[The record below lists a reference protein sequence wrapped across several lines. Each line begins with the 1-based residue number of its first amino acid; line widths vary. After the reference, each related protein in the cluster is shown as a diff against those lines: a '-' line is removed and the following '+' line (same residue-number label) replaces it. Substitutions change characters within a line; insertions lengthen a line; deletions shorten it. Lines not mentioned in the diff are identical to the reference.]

1 VSPKVRLLAL
11 VSLVAAFALGG
22 GLLLLSKQQSS
33 SSAATPK
40 IHPLY
45 PHKRH
50 HARAGVRLAKKA
62 VHKTAKPV
70 RKATHPVQKPRRK
83 HVLPRPVFV
92 DGMPGALGL
101 ALRNHQVVVVSL
113 YAPRSSVDQLALA
126 EARAG
131 AAAAGA
137 GFVGLNV
144 VNERDSHAFTRFLAT
159 VPNADD
165 RLLDDPAV
173 LVFQQPKSLFVRLNG
188 FADRDTVA
196 QAAQNALLSAVA
208 AAAVRG

>member
-1 VSPKVRLLAL
+1 MSPKVRLLAL
-11 VSLVAAFALGG
+11 VGLVAAFALGG

-40 IHPLY
+40 IRPLY

-50 HARAGVRLAKKA
+50 HARAGVRPAKA
-62 VHKTAKPV
+62 AHKTAKPV
-70 RKATHPVQKPRRK
+70 RKARHPVQKPRRK
-83 HVLPRPVFV
+83 HVLPRPTVI
-92 DGMPGALGL
+92 DGMPGALAL
-101 ALRNHQVVVVSL
+101 ALRNNQVVVVSL

-137 GFVGLNV
+137 GFVALNV

-173 LVFQQPKSLFVRLNG
+173 LVFQQSKSLFVRLNG

-196 QAAQNALLSAVA
+196 QAAQNALLSAAATA
-208 AAAVRG
+208 AARG

>member
-11 VSLVAAFALGG
+11 VGLVAAFALGG
-22 GLLLLSKQQSS
+22 GLLLLSKQSS

-50 HARAGVRLAKKA
+50 HARAGVRLVKKA
-62 VHKTAKPV
+62 AHKPV
-70 RKATHPVQKPRRK
+70 RKATHPSQKPRRK
-83 HVLPRPVFV
+83 HVLPRPAVV
-92 DGMPGALGL
+92 DGMPRALAL
-101 ALRNHQVVVVSL
+101 ALRNNQVVVVSL
-113 YAPRSSVDQLALA
+113 YTPRSSVDQLALA

-208 AAAVRG
+208 AAAVTG

>member
-1 VSPKVRLLAL
+1 MSPQVRLLAL
-11 VSLVAAFALGG
+11 VGLVAAFALGG

-50 HARAGVRLAKKA
+50 HARPGVRLVKKA
-62 VHKTAKPV
+62 VHKTAKPM

-83 HVLPRPVFV
+83 HVLPRPAVV
-92 DGMPGALGL
+92 DGMPGALAL
-101 ALRNHQVVVVSL
+101 ALLNHQVVVVSL

-131 AAAAGA
+131 ATAAGA

-144 VNERDSHAFTRFLAT
+144 VSERDSHAFTRFLAT

-196 QAAQNALLSAVA
+196 QAAQNALLSAVTA
-208 AAAVRG
+208 AAATG

>member
-1 VSPKVRLLAL
+1 MSPKVRVLAL
-11 VSLVAAFALGG
+11 VGLVAAFALGG

-50 HARAGVRLAKKA
+50 HARPAHKA
-62 VHKTAKPV
+62 AKPV
-70 RKATHPVQKPRRK
+70 RKATHPVQKARRK
-83 HVLPRPVFV
+83 HVLRQPAVI
-92 DGMPGALGL
+92 DGMPGALAL
-101 ALRNHQVVVVSL
+101 SLRNHEVVVVSL

-144 VNERDSHAFTRFLAT
+144 VNERVSHAFTRFLAT

-173 LVFQQPKSLFVRLNG
+173 LVFQQSKSLFVRLNG

-196 QAAQNALLSAVA
+196 QAAQNALLSAAATA
-208 AAAVRG
+208 AARG

>member
-1 VSPKVRLLAL
+1 MSPKVRVLAL
-11 VSLVAAFALGG
+11 VGLVAAFALGG

-50 HARAGVRLAKKA
+50 HARPAHKA
-62 VHKTAKPV
+62 AKPV
-70 RKATHPVQKPRRK
+70 RKATHPVQKARRK
-83 HVLPRPVFV
+83 HVLRQPAVI
-92 DGMPGALGL
+92 DGMPGALAL
-101 ALRNHQVVVVSL
+101 SLRNHEVVVVSL
-113 YAPRSSVDQLALA
+113 YAPRSTVDQLALA

-144 VNERDSHAFTRFLAT
+144 VNERVSHAFTRFLAT

-173 LVFQQPKSLFVRLNG
+173 LVFQQSKSLFVRLNG

-196 QAAQNALLSAVA
+196 QAAQNALLSAAATA
-208 AAAVRG
+208 AARG

>member
-1 VSPKVRLLAL
+1 MSPKVRLLAL
-11 VSLVAAFALGG
+11 VGLVAAFALGG
-22 GLLLLSKQQSS
+22 GLLLLSKQSS

-50 HARAGVRLAKKA
+50 HARAGVR
-62 VHKTAKPV
+62 PV
-70 RKATHPVQKPRRK
+70 RKATHQVQKPRRK
-83 HVLPRPVFV
+83 HVLPGPAVV
-92 DGMPGALGL
+92 DGMPRALAL

-113 YAPRSSVDQLALA
+113 YTPRSSLDQLALA
-126 EARAG
+126 EAHAG

-144 VNERDSHAFTRFLAT
+144 VNERDSHAFTKFLVTA
-159 VPNADD
+159 PNADD

-173 LVFQQPKSLFVRLNG
+173 LVFQQPKTLFVRLNG
-188 FADRDTVA
+188 FADRDSVA

-208 AAAVRG
+208 AAAARG

>member
-1 VSPKVRLLAL
+1 MSPKVRLLAL
-11 VSLVAAFALGG
+11 VGLVAAFALGG

-50 HARAGVRLAKKA
+50 HARAHKA
-62 VHKTAKPV
+62 ARPV
-70 RKATHPVQKPRRK
+70 RKTTHPVQQPRRK
-83 HVLPRPVFV
+83 HVLPQPTVI
-92 DGMPGALGL
+92 DGMPGALAL
-101 ALRNHQVVVVSL
+101 ALRNHEVVVVSL

-144 VNERDSHAFTRFLAT
+144 VNERVSHAFTRFLAT

-173 LVFQQPKSLFVRLNG
+173 LVFQQSKSLFVRLNG

-196 QAAQNALLSAVA
+196 QAAQNARLSAAATA
-208 AAAVRG
+208 AARG

>member
-11 VSLVAAFALGG
+11 VGLVAAFALGG
-22 GLLLLSKQQSS
+22 GLLLLSKQSS
-33 SSAATPK
+33 SSAATPR
-40 IHPLY
+40 IRLLY

-50 HARAGVRLAKKA
+50 HVRAGVRPVKKA
-62 VHKTAKPV
+62 AHKTAKPV
-70 RKATHPVQKPRRK
+70 RKAVHPVQKPRKK
-83 HVLPRPVFV
+83 HVLPRPAVI
-92 DGMPGALGL
+92 DGMPGALAL

-131 AAAAGA
+131 ASAAGA
-137 GFVGLNV
+137 GFVALDV
-144 VNERDSHAFTRFLAT
+144 MNERDSHAFTRFLAT

-173 LVFQQPKSLFVRLNG
+173 LVFEQSKSLFVRLNG

-196 QAAQNALLSAVA
+196 QAAQNARLSAAATA
-208 AAAVRG
+208 AARG